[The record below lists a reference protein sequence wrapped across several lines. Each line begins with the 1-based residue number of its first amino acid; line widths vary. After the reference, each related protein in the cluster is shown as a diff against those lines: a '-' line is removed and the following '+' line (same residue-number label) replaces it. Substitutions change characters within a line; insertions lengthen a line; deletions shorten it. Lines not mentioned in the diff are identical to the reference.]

1 MLKNENMI
9 MIVTLAIIHSFI
21 HSFIVFATS
30 NDPRAVKFREHMKNA
45 YGLDMRNHYKA
56 LRINSQLEEIISYI
70 FFFLFS

>member
-9 MIVTLAIIHSFI
+9 MIVTLA
-21 HSFIVFATS
+21 FIVFATS

-56 LRINSQLEEIISYI
+56 LRINSQL
-70 FFFLFS
+70 